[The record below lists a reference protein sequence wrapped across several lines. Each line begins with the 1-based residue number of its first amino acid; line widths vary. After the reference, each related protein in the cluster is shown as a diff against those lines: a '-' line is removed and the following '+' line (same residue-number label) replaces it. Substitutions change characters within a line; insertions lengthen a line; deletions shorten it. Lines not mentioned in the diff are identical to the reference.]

1 MLNIKII
8 KDIVYLKRISILKER
23 RTDKRFVLGTPII
36 VKDIIT
42 KKILVFT
49 SISEAARHF
58 NTYPK
63 TIWRIVYSDKLY
75 LDRYRMTVKNNKYIL
90 KDEAF
95 FANINTYSMKII
107 YMFLS
112 IILATILS
120 IFAYYFIIAYKEIYS
135 DYIYNVYN
143 FKANNSRHILEYN
156 FRLEDSFLN
165 KDRPNIPPD
174 KLSRFVEINKEWKER
189 KVNAKSG
196 IYQSIINEVNLD
208 FSSSVINTTYSS
220 PIIERIDLNNVFK
233 TLVIKTAPTMEIMD
247 NNALSIS
254 SNRNSLTLNTSIDIF
269 RARPINKEL
278 LNYESNILY
287 LLINNLSPSVY

>member
-8 KDIVYLKRISILKER
+8 QDIVYLKYVSILKYR
-23 RTDKRFVLGTPII
+23 RTNKRFVLGTPII

-42 KKILVFT
+42 KKIFVFT
-49 SISEAARHF
+49 SISEAARYF

-75 LDRYRMTVKNNKYIL
+75 LGRYIMT
-90 KDEAF
+90 
-95 FANINTYSMKII
+95 
-107 YMFLS
+107 
-112 IILATILS
+112 
-120 IFAYYFIIAYKEIYS
+120 YKEIYS
-135 DYIYNVYN
+135 DYIYNVHN
-143 FKANNSRHILEYN
+143 FRANNSRHILEYN
-156 FRLEDSFLN
+156 FRLEDSLLN

-174 KLSRFVEINKEWKER
+174 KISRFIEINKEW

-208 FSSSVINTTYSS
+208 FSSSVINTIYSS
-220 PIIERIDLNNVFK
+220 PIIERIDLNNVFN
-233 TLVIKTAPTMEIMD
+233 TLVINTAPTVEIMD
-247 NNALSIS
+247 NNSLSIN
-254 SNRNSLTLNTSIDIF
+254 SNRNSLTLNTSIDIL
-269 RARPINKEL
+269 RVRPRNREL